1 MMGCVCYYEEVTLA
15 HKKKKEENID
25 PGAEITHD
33 LCIVKDKEIET
44 ELEILSQIL

>member
-1 MMGCVCYYEEVTLA
+1 MMGCVVTMKKL
-15 HKKKKEENID
+15 HLHTRKKKENSH